1 MTVSRG
7 DANGGGYGPSRGLAV
22 GNSGGSNYVY
32 RSIPGGSP
40 GSMGNWN
47 TGGNV
52 VGFGSMA
59 NGIRSVGPPNRAVG
73 GMIGPR
79 PVSQPVYPVKPPQ
92 YYGPP
97 AIAPETPAPEAPVS
111 PEWANPWSY
120 SYGTDYTN
128 PPTYTPG
135 VNPYKTDFGGGNPV
149 SVSNP
154 RSRGW

>member
-59 NGIRSVGPPNRAVG
+59 NGIRGLAPPNRAVG
-73 GMIGPR
+73 GGAFAGPAMAPPYR
-79 PVSQPVYPVKPPQ
+79 PPAMPSYPP
-92 YYGPP
+92 YFGPP
-97 AIAPETPAPEAPVS
+97 AMAPETPAPEAPVS
-111 PEWANPWSY
+111 TYPPSIVLGG
-120 SYGTDYTN
+120 YGVV
-128 PPTYTPG
+128 PPGATQPPRAPG
-135 VNPYKTDFGGGNPV
+135 KTDWGGMGSTINKNGSWP
-149 SVSNP
+149 
-154 RSRGW
+154 